1 MVDVFIESDSRGSVV
16 DCRQHNHLTIFGKC
30 TVRVGTKNRGFYEKN
45 CLRLKFIRLP
55 ADTVLVVVYVTGMD
69 EELWSRLYL
78 PELLI
83 PIGGNCE
90 VDFPH
95 PEDCLNIIC
104 VNYASD
110 DDDTDDDDEV
120 FD

>member
-30 TVRVGTKNRGFYEKN
+30 TVRVGLKNRGFYEKH

-55 ADTVLVVVYVTGMD
+55 ADTVLVVVYVDGID

-78 PELLI
+78 PPLI

-90 VDFPH
+90 IDFPH

-104 VNYASD
+104 VNYSD
-110 DDDTDDDDEV
+110 DGSDDEV
-120 FD
+120 FA

>member
-30 TVRVGTKNRGFYEKN
+30 TVRVGTKNRGFYEKH

-55 ADTVLVVVYVTGMD
+55 ADTVLVVVYVDGID

-78 PELLI
+78 PESLT

-90 VDFPH
+90 IDFPH
-95 PEDCLNIIC
+95 PQHCLNIIS
-104 VNYASD
+104 VNYDSN
-110 DDDTDDDDEV
+110 DDDTDCDEV

>member
-1 MVDVFIESDSRGSVV
+1 MVDVFIENDSRGSVV

-30 TVRVGTKNRGFYEKN
+30 TVRMGTRGGGFYEKH
-45 CLRLKFIRLP
+45 CFRLKFIRLP
-55 ADTVLVVVYVTGMD
+55 ADTVLVVVYVDWMD

-78 PELLI
+78 PESLT

-110 DDDTDDDDEV
+110 DDDTDVDDEV
-120 FD
+120 FA